1 MKSER
6 WMVFLAAF
14 APLLLCSE
22 APAQT
27 VHIGKILVVPGTPI
41 VRLIVEADGPL
52 ASARGYY
59 LPGSPSTFVLDLGGA
74 QTSEA
79 PVVPASEARFMP
91 DLQVQK
97 DGSQDLRILA
107 RLSERVP
114 VRLRRE
120 ARRTVAEFAKVQRY
134 SLDAD
139 VRTQLASRPKGGI
152 FLNGIDPSDAE
163 GRVSFRVQLTRQAVA
178 QVFSLENP
186 WRLVVDIYDTLLRAK
201 APPWATEEAQVPVE
215 RIRAA
220 QFQMSDPR
228 PITRL
233 VFDLREPC
241 VYSLDTDTNDL
252 IVSFYKNKPVN
263 SAGATSS
270 APVTAPASKPV
281 PKQEPPTNA
290 EAAAPAGN
298 PEGPLVRKD
307 LLGTGEKTNV
317 LPRRDIFRP
326 RVSAS
331 AALPPGSL
339 GSPPAAANLTPQAKH
354 APAFNLNLV
363 YVGSVR
369 SGQKIVALVMTD
381 GQTMPVAEGDEIT
394 PGYKVLR
401 ITDTEIEVEGPNALR
416 KTFIRQGDRP

>member
-1 MKSER
+1 
-6 WMVFLAAF
+6 MVFLAAF
-14 APLLLCSE
+14 TPLLLCSE
-22 APAQT
+22 VPAQA
-27 VHIGKILVVPGTPI
+27 VHIGKILIVPGTPI

-79 PVVPASEARFMP
+79 PAVPASEARFIP
-91 DLQVQK
+91 DIQVQK
-97 DGSQDLRILA
+97 DGSRDLRILA

-120 ARRTVAEFAKVQRY
+120 ARRTVAEFAKVQRH

-139 VRTQLASRPKGGI
+139 VQRQLAARPKGGI

-163 GRVSFRVQLTRQAVA
+163 GRVSFRIQLNRQAVA

-186 WRLVVDIYDTLLRAK
+186 WRLVVDIYDTVLRAK

-220 QFQMSDPR
+220 QFQMTDPR

-233 VFDLREPC
+233 VFDLKEPC

-252 IVSFYKNKPVN
+252 IVSFYKNRPVK
-263 SAGATSS
+263 SAGATPS
-270 APVTAPASKPV
+270 APVTAPASKPA
-281 PKQEPPTNA
+281 PKQGPPTKA
-290 EAAAPAGN
+290 EAAAPAGK
-298 PEGPLVRKD
+298 PEEPLVRKD
-307 LLGTGEKTNV
+307 LLGTGEKANV

-326 RVSAS
+326 RVSPS
-331 AALPPGSL
+331 TALPPGPL
-339 GSPPAAANLTPQAKH
+339 GPATASSNRTPQAKE
-354 APAFNLNLV
+354 ASAFNLNLV

-381 GQTMPVAEGDEIT
+381 GQTMPVAEGEEIT

-401 ITDTEIEVEGPNALR
+401 ITDTEIEVEGPNSIR
-416 KTFIRQGDRP
+416 KTFTRQGDRP